1 MWRTYYVDPADADR
15 LEMIAAFAA
24 YEAQRPSVADVLRVA
39 DHLRNPAALARVSRA
54 LEVELHRG
62 KPS

>member
-15 LEMIAAFAA
+15 LQLIAEFATL
-24 YEAQRPSVADVLRVA
+24 EAQRPSVVDVLRVA
-39 DHLRNPAALARVSRA
+39 DYLRGPTALLRVART
-54 LEVELHRG
+54 LEVELRRG